1 MTRILFVTST
11 RIGDAVL
18 SSGLLDHVVRTRP
31 DARVTLA
38 CGPLAAP
45 LFRAAPGVEEII
57 VMAKRPR
64 AGHWRD
70 LWARAARAR
79 WDLVIDLRRS
89 AIAWLVPAKARA
101 VKPRPPAGE
110 VLHKV
115 EETARTLQLTPPPA
129 PRLWLDAAATRAA
142 EAALPGDQQTLAI
155 APAAAAPFKEWP
167 RARFAQLAAEL
178 TGPGGALEGARIAV
192 FGGPG
197 DEQAAREAVAGLD
210 PDRVVD
216 LTGKLSILEAGAALK
231 RARLFIGN
239 DSGLMHLSAAAGT
252 ATLGLFGPTDE
263 RVYGPWGEQT
273 RAVRAGPPADERARA
288 ALRFSTESLMGDL
301 QLETVREA
309 ALALIRSAPSG

>member
-18 SSGLLDHVVRTRP
+18 SSGLLDHVARTWP
-31 DARVTLA
+31 DARITLA

-45 LFRAAPGVEEII
+45 LFRAAPGVEEIV
-57 VMAKRPR
+57 VMAKRPG

-70 LWARAARAR
+70 LWARAVRTR

-101 VKPRPPAGE
+101 VKPRPPRDE
-110 VLHKV
+110 ILHKV
-115 EETARTLQLTPPPA
+115 EETARTLQLSPPPA
-129 PRLWLDAAATRAA
+129 PRLWLHTAARAAA
-142 EAALPGDQQTLAI
+142 EAALPGDRATLAI
-155 APAAAAPFKEWP
+155 APAAAATFKEWP
-167 RARFAQLAAEL
+167 RERFARLAAVL

-197 DEQAAREAVAGLD
+197 DEEAAREAVQGLD
-210 PDRVVD
+210 PDNIID
-216 LTGKLSILEAGAALK
+216 LTGKLSILEAGAALE

-252 ATLGLFGPTDE
+252 PTLGLFGPTDE
-263 RVYGPWGEQT
+263 RVYGPWGEKT

-301 QLETVREA
+301 ALDPVRDA
-309 ALALIRSAPSG
+309 ALELIKEAQA